1 MVNKYIEEI
10 KVYLKRSNPEDKDD
24 VKWYYIVPSV
34 SLAIVILIVI
44 VLIAKRYICKYLP
57 FRISI
62 VLSSIIT
69 ARTKCYVIIGILF
82 VWWDITDFPGEWTY
96 KYKWCHSGLIPI
108 R

>member
-1 MVNKYIEEI
+1 MCTCSKMVNKYIEEI

-62 VLSSIIT
+62 VMLLLESYL
-69 ARTKCYVIIGILF
+69 CGGI
-82 VWWDITDFPGEWTY
+82 
-96 KYKWCHSGLIPI
+96 
-108 R
+108 